1 MMDMPMSADTPLS
14 PLRRI
19 LCSRFNAVRVAA
31 WMRLDG
37 IHTDIVATDEPLQP
51 WRIVETTAALIEDA
65 RACA

>member
-1 MMDMPMSADTPLS
+1 MDIPMSADTPLS

-19 LCSRFNAVRVAA
+19 LCSRSNAVRVAA

-37 IHTDIVATDEPLQP
+37 IHTDIVAPGEPLQP
-51 WRIVETTAALIEDA
+51 WMIVETTDALIQDA

>member
-1 MMDMPMSADTPLS
+1 MSANTPLS

-19 LCSRFNAVRVAA
+19 LCSRSNAVRVAA

-37 IHTDIVATDEPLQP
+37 IHTDIVDTGEPLQP
-51 WRIVETTAALIEDA
+51 WLIVETTDALIQDA

>member
-1 MMDMPMSADTPLS
+1 MMDSPMSADTPLS

-19 LCSRFNAVRVAA
+19 LCSRSNAVRVAA

-37 IHTDIVATDEPLQP
+37 IHTDIVATGEPLQP
-51 WRIVETTAALIEDA
+51 WLIVETTAALIQDA

>member
-1 MMDMPMSADTPLS
+1 MDIPMSADTLLS

-19 LCSRFNAVRVAA
+19 LCSRSNAVRVAA

-37 IHTDIVATDEPLQP
+37 IHTDIVATGEPLQP
-51 WRIVETTAALIEDA
+51 WLIVETTDALIQDA

>member
-1 MMDMPMSADTPLS
+1 MDIPMSADTPLS

-19 LCSRFNAVRVAA
+19 LCSRSNAVRVAA
-31 WMRLDG
+31 CMSLDG

-51 WRIVETTAALIEDA
+51 WLIVETTAALIQDA

>member
-1 MMDMPMSADTPLS
+1 MPADTPLS

-19 LCSRFNAVRVAA
+19 LCSRSNAVRVAA

-37 IHTDIVATDEPLQP
+37 IHTDIVATGEPLQP
-51 WRIVETTAALIEDA
+51 WLIVETTDALIQDA